1 MFRNLFSAKG
11 RVQYNLWVY
20 GAFVSYLEPDIYR
33 VLSNVLQLFFDVRG
47 LIGTFSCNS
56 SVGNNAFVL
65 LILQGEGVVKKGA
78 QTSRHVG

>member
-11 RVQYNLWVY
+11 RGQYNLWVY

-47 LIGTFSCNS
+47 LTGTFSCNS